1 MKRIK
6 RFVLAFVVLAMSG
19 AVFGGL
25 TGCDTSGK
33 TKLYF
38 DGGGGSGNYTTTSS
52 YDTLEELA
60 KEWNANNDRFEIV
73 INSASL
79 NGNRSAITSMLTAG
93 TAPDMLMQV
102 GSVVNDDIG
111 NGWYVDLTDYLDQPN
126 PYEEG
131 NTAWKD
137 IYGADSI
144 AASAASDGRNYYVC
158 LDKIAIGMLYNM
170 DILNAAGIEEAPETY
185 SEFLACLKTLQQAKD
200 AGKIDAEIFMHGGLW
215 QESYLGNS
223 VYGFKI
229 EEWDEDDTGTVSTYE
244 LVKSYREGK
253 WSLDDEYFR
262 EFLRLCYEKG
272 QYYPDNY
279 LSYDTNYNFAR
290 GKLAITDAVGNVM
303 KTLTKNAKFD
313 VEIKGYPVLDTEA
326 SPLGGYTT
334 IRGCAG
340 LSSAYWVTNSAVAK
354 GQDAVDACV
363 DFLMYLTASENNAR
377 LVNDLGYALP
387 INVDDS
393 TVELFDGL
401 VAEYKEDLASGNAL
415 LWSACYIPDSLG
427 TAFNDHYQLAM
438 GSFYEDSDGVKTGDI
453 DAVIEDL
460 EKYIDDCIDALIR
473 QYHWEF

>member
-1 MKRIK
+1 
-6 RFVLAFVVLAMSG
+6 
-19 AVFGGL
+19 
-25 TGCDTSGK
+25 
-33 TKLYF
+33 
-38 DGGGGSGNYTTTSS
+38 
-52 YDTLEELA
+52 
-60 KEWNANNDRFEIV
+60 
-73 INSASL
+73 
-79 NGNRSAITSMLTAG
+79 
-93 TAPDMLMQV
+93 MLMQV

-223 VYGFKI
+223 VYGSKI

-290 GKLAITDAVGNVM
+290 GKLAITERGGQRNE
-303 KTLTKNAKFD
+303 NAHQKR
-313 VEIKGYPVLDTEA
+313 EIRRGDQGISRA
-326 SPLGGYTT
+326 GHGGSPLGGYTT
-334 IRGCAG
+334 IRGRAG
-340 LSSAYWVTNSAVAK
+340 LSSAYWVTN
-354 GQDAVDACV
+354 
-363 DFLMYLTASENNAR
+363 
-377 LVNDLGYALP
+377 P
-387 INVDDS
+387 
-393 TVELFDGL
+393 
-401 VAEYKEDLASGNAL
+401 
-415 LWSACYIPDSLG
+415 P
-427 TAFNDHYQLAM
+427 
-438 GSFYEDSDGVKTGDI
+438 
-453 DAVIEDL
+453 
-460 EKYIDDCIDALIR
+460 
-473 QYHWEF
+473 